1 MGKIPSNQWFNL
13 IGHNGLC
20 VDAARNGHR
29 LRRGRCST
37 GSNSQWSFIP
47 HNNGYIIRNKN
58 NIAVDNSGSRNKDRN
73 PIIGYKNHRGHN
85 QIWVPEMVNGN
96 TIRMRN
102 PATNK
107 CMETK
112 GRLFYINTCK
122 KSNTNQMFNIG
133 YPHNAPTTPTTK
145 PTIPTTPTTKP
156 TTPTNKPY
164 IPSIYVPTTNPNP
177 SKGKPNVKIP
187 SNQWVNL
194 IGHNGLCVDAARNGH
209 RLRQGRCS
217 TGSNSQWSFI
227 PHNNGYIIRTK
238 IILLSII
245 LDQEIKIEIQSSV
258 IRIIEVIIK
267 FGYQKWLM
275 VILSNEKPSN

>member
-1 MGKIPSNQWFNL
+1 MGYVPTTNPNPSKGKPNVKIPSNQWFNL

-29 LRRGRCST
+29 LRQGRCST

-107 CMETK
+107 C
-112 GRLFYINTCK
+112 L
-122 KSNTNQMFNIG
+122 
-133 YPHNAPTTPTTK
+133 
-145 PTIPTTPTTKP
+145 
-156 TTPTNKPY
+156 
-164 IPSIYVPTTNPNP
+164 
-177 SKGKPNVKIP
+177 
-187 SNQWVNL
+187 
-194 IGHNGLCVDAARNGH
+194 
-209 RLRQGRCS
+209 
-217 TGSNSQWSFI
+217 
-227 PHNNGYIIRTK
+227 
-238 IILLSII
+238 I
-245 LDQEIKIEIQSSV
+245 LDILIMHQLLLLLNPLFLLLLLLNPLFLQLLQPNQLLLLTLIHSLKLKMQFFLDQFHSSTLLKVISILIHLEIDMKCNT
-258 IRIIEVIIK
+258 
-267 FGYQKWLM
+267 F
-275 VILSNEKPSN
+275 N